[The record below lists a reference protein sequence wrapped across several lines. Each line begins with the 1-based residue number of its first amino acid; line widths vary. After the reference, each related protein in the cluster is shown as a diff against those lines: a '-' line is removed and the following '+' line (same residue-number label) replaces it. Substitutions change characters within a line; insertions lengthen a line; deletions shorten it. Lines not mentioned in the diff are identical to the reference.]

1 MVGCLVVRR
10 TMKGE
15 TTGPSDL
22 ELIAR
27 LRSRDRAAL
36 EALYDRYARRVYSLV
51 LSIVRDQK
59 AAEDITQELFIHL
72 WQYPYLD
79 GSERGAFVPWLLR
92 STRNRAIDVLRR
104 HSRDDQVGVR
114 FDTMS
119 VLTQDD
125 PDDRVLRA
133 DVAAGL
139 RRALAELDSGLGEVL
154 ELASFSGLT
163 QREIAERLGL
173 PLGTVETHVR
183 TALQRLAEALVGDRE
198 S

>member
-1 MVGCLVVRR
+1 
-10 TMKGE
+10 MKGE

-51 LSIVRDQK
+51 LSIVRDQQ
-59 AAEDITQELFIHL
+59 AAEDITQELFIHS

-79 GSERGAFVPWLLR
+79 ESERGAFVPWLLR

>member
-1 MVGCLVVRR
+1 
-10 TMKGE
+10 MKGE

-51 LSIVRDQK
+51 LSIVRDQQ

-79 GSERGAFVPWLLR
+79 ESERGAFVPWLLR

-133 DVAAGL
+133 DVATGL

>member
-1 MVGCLVVRR
+1 MSGVWR

-22 ELIAR
+22 ELVAR

-36 EALYDRYARRVYSLV
+36 EALYDRYARRVYSLA
-51 LSIVRDQK
+51 LSIVRDQQ

-72 WQYPYLD
+72 WQFPHLYEP
-79 GSERGAFVPWLLR
+79 ERGAFAPWLLR
-92 STRNRAIDVLRR
+92 SARNRAIDILRR
-104 HSRDDQVGVR
+104 RSRDYQGGVQ

-119 VLTQDD
+119 ALAQDD
-125 PDDRVLRA
+125 PDDLVLRA

-139 RRALAELDSGLGEVL
+139 RRALAELDSGLREVL
-154 ELASFSGLT
+154 ELAYFSGLT

-173 PLGTVETHVR
+173 PLGTVKTRVR
-183 TALQRLAEALVGDRE
+183 TALRRLAEALAGDRE

>member
-1 MVGCLVVRR
+1 
-10 TMKGE
+10 MKGE

-22 ELIAR
+22 ELVAR

-36 EALYDRYARRVYSLV
+36 EVLYDRYAHRVYSLA
-51 LSIVRDQK
+51 LSIVRDQQ

-72 WQYPYLD
+72 WQYPHLYE
-79 GSERGAFVPWLLR
+79 SERGAFVSWLLR
-92 STRNRAIDVLRR
+92 SARNRAIDVLRR
-104 HSRDDQVGVR
+104 RSRDYQVGVR

-119 VLTQDD
+119 ALAQDD
-125 PDDRVLRA
+125 PDDLVLRA

-139 RRALAELDSGLGEVL
+139 RRALAELDSGLREVL
-154 ELASFSGLT
+154 ELAYFSGLT

-173 PLGTVETHVR
+173 PLGTVKTRVR
-183 TALQRLAEALVGDRE
+183 TALRRLAEALAGDRE

>member
-1 MVGCLVVRR
+1 VSGVWR

-22 ELIAR
+22 ELVAR
-27 LRSRDRAAL
+27 LRPRDRAAL
-36 EALYDRYARRVYSLV
+36 EALYDRYAHCVYSLA
-51 LSIVRDQK
+51 LSIVRDQQ

-72 WQYPYLD
+72 WQFPHLYEP
-79 GSERGAFVPWLLR
+79 ERGAFVPWLLR
-92 STRNRAIDVLRR
+92 SARNRAIDILRR
-104 HSRDDQVGVR
+104 RSRDYQVGVQ

-119 VLTQDD
+119 ALAQDD
-125 PDDRVLRA
+125 PDDLVLRA

-139 RRALAELDSGLGEVL
+139 RRALAELDSGLREVL
-154 ELASFSGLT
+154 ELAYFSGLT

-173 PLGTVETHVR
+173 PLGTVKTRVR
-183 TALQRLAEALVGDRE
+183 TALRRLAEALAGDRE

>member
-1 MVGCLVVRR
+1 MSGVWR

-22 ELIAR
+22 ELVAR
-27 LRSRDRAAL
+27 LRPRDRAAL
-36 EALYDRYARRVYSLV
+36 EALYDRYARRVYSPA
-51 LSIVRDQK
+51 LSIVRDQQ

-72 WQYPYLD
+72 WQFPHLYEP
-79 GSERGAFVPWLLR
+79 ERGAFDPWLLR
-92 STRNRAIDVLRR
+92 SARNRAIDILRR
-104 HSRDDQVGVR
+104 RSRDYQGGVQ

-119 VLTQDD
+119 ALAQDD
-125 PDDRVLRA
+125 PDDLVLRA

-139 RRALAELDSGLGEVL
+139 RRALAELDRGLREVL
-154 ELASFSGLT
+154 ELAYFSGLT

-173 PLGTVETHVR
+173 PFGTVKTRVR
-183 TALQRLAEALVGDRE
+183 TALRRLAEALAGDRE